1 MSVKQIQ
8 SRQFIACRDFLYALK
23 PCEMIKELDKQGF
36 AEAFQVIHRRG
47 KLCSRAKIQR
57 LTYIEP
63 CWGGYHP
70 PAGFAVACGYS
81 LCRGRRVADPYKRT
95 LKLNKQEKSG
105 KAE

>member
-8 SRQFIACRDFLYALK
+8 SRQFSACRDFLYALK

-47 KLCSRAKIQR
+47 KLCSHAKIQR

-63 CWGGYHP
+63 CSGGYHP
-70 PAGFAVACGYS
+70 PAVYAAATEGEQSY
-81 LCRGRRVADPYKRT
+81 L
-95 LKLNKQEKSG
+95 G
-105 KAE
+105 K